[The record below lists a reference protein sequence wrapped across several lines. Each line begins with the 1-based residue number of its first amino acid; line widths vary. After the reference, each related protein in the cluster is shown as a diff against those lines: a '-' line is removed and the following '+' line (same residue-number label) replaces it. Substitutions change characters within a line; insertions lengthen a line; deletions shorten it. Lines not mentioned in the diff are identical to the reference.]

1 MSSFPD
7 EIVEAVAIGNFKSIS
22 EQPAMFSNLLFS
34 NVVAT
39 TNLSSQNAVA
49 NQQSMN
55 ELNISVTAK
64 STNAVSDLG
73 PLEARSAVDI
83 LSNNE
88 VAQTIAD
95 LKASLQ
101 AFSGDSSSDGSKPI
115 SGNREVAPPAVL
127 TVPAKYDV
135 SVNDPGDGNDITIK
149 VDK

>member
-55 ELNISVTAK
+55 ELNVTVTAK

-88 VAQTIAD
+88 IAQTIAD
-95 LKASLQ
+95 LKASVQ
-101 AFSGDSSSDGSKPI
+101 AFSGGSPSGNKPI
-115 SGNREVAPPAVL
+115 TGNHQVEPTAVL
-127 TVPAKYDV
+127 SVDPKYDV
-135 SVNDPGDGNDITIK
+135 TVTDPGDGEDIKIK
-149 VDK
+149 VEN